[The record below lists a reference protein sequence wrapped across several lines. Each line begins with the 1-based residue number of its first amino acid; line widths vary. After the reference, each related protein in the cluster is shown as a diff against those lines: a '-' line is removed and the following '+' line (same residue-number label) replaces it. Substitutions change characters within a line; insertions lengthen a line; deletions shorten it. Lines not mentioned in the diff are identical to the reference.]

1 MQEQASDETCYLDL
15 EDDEIAAIEDLAEL
29 LSEQGSPVWQ
39 RIWAKLN
46 ADEGE

>member
-1 MQEQASDETCYLDL
+1 MQDQAGEDICYLDL
-15 EDDEIAAIEDLAEL
+15 EDDEIAAIEDIAEL

-46 ADEGE
+46 ADEEE